1 MFRQLFSYMNNS
13 RYLSRNTKKIPLFQ
27 LLRLR
32 ICCLLNDNENI
43 MFLKASILQLSA
55 TGHCTAFVEC
65 TCSFCGVSNW
75 LFILDFT
82 HSVQFL
88 TPQTDWQLRGNS
100 FCLVFAS
107 YLCACPW
114 SPVSPLW
121 LLFFVAVSVSRPR
134 RCLHTASWPMVGGG
148 HFLHPLWL
156 AALFRRVDMSLD
168 GVCLKS
174 FCPLC
179 TDLFIKRNKSGEVQ
193 KSHWLLMS
201 HFLSQQCWNR
211 LNCWWNVSVWTQQV
225 SGYWSWSCFIQ
236 CFVLLI

>member
-1 MFRQLFSYMNNS
+1 MNNS

-100 FCLVFAS
+100 FCLDFRCV
-107 YLCACPW
+107 
-114 SPVSPLW
+114 
-121 LLFFVAVSVSRPR
+121 LFVRLSVVTCVTFVAAVLCGCQRVTTPTLPSHCVLTNGGRGPLLTSTLISRIVSTSWHEPR
-134 RCLHTASWPMVGGG
+134 RGLFKVFLPTLHRPV
-148 HFLHPLWL
+148 H
-156 AALFRRVDMSLD
+156 
-168 GVCLKS
+168 
-174 FCPLC
+174 
-179 TDLFIKRNKSGEVQ
+179 Q
-193 KSHWLLMS
+193 
-201 HFLSQQCWNR
+201 
-211 LNCWWNVSVWTQQV
+211 TQ
-225 SGYWSWSCFIQ
+225 
-236 CFVLLI
+236 